1 MICVLVNFISSKKT
15 DFTVACVP
23 TGIKAGVS
31 INPLGVLIFP
41 NLDSANISYKL
52 IKELDDAISIG
63 PILIGLNRP
72 VHILQW
78 GASVEEIVNMA
89 AMSAIDSQRRK
100 RRKKW

>member
-41 NLDSANISYKL
+41 NLDELSSFIKEKENLSEGINAFYSSDKL
-52 IKELDDAISIG
+52 I
-63 PILIGLNRP
+63 ILSGFETSPLEPSPLLI
-72 VHILQW
+72 
-78 GASVEEIVNMA
+78 
-89 AMSAIDSQRRK
+89 
-100 RRKKW
+100 